1 MSGVGQVERKT
12 QDRIVKLF
20 SDVLDYTYLG
30 NWHERENNA
39 AIEEEYLRKY
49 LVRKGYTPDLI
60 NR

>member
-49 LVRKGYTPDLI
+49 LVRKGLT
-60 NR
+60 

>member
-39 AIEEEYLRKY
+39 A
-49 LVRKGYTPDLI
+49 DLI
-60 NR
+60 